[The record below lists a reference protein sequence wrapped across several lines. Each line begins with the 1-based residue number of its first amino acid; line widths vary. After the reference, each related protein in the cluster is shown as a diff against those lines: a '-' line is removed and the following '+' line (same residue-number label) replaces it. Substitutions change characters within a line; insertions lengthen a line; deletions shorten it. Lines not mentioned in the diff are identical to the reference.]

1 MAAPFIDSHCHLSDV
16 RMEARSEIAIRE
28 ALGAGVG
35 CLMLG
40 GVQSSE
46 WACQLELK
54 KKFPEVIRSSFGIH
68 PWRIEQLAPTEL
80 EREFELLRQELPKAD
95 ALGET
100 GLDFYKKRN
109 PECFALQEE
118 FFRRS
123 LLLAENER
131 KPLVLHIV
139 HAHARAREL
148 VKAAKLSVPLMIHSF
163 SGSAED
169 AKEWVK
175 LGALLS
181 FSGGIARKS
190 PDSGRRAKAAL
201 KMTPLSNLLF
211 ETDAPDQ
218 AFCEGIHEPRLVVEV
233 YQAAS
238 RILGVPLPELKEKV
252 AENFS
257 KIR

>member
-1 MAAPFIDSHCHLSDV
+1 MNASFIDSHCHLSDARV
-16 RMEARSEIAIRE
+16 EARSEIAIQE
-28 ALGAGVG
+28 ALLSGVG
-35 CLMLG
+35 HLMLG

-46 WACQLELK
+46 WVRQLGLK
-54 KKFPEVIRSSFGIH
+54 KRFPDVIRTSFGIH
-68 PWRIEQLAPTEL
+68 PWRIEQLSESEL
-80 EREFELLRQELPKAD
+80 EREFDLLQRELPKAD

-100 GLDFYKKRN
+100 GLDFYRKRD
-109 PECFALQEE
+109 PERFALQEE

-123 LLLAENER
+123 LLLAEAAR

-139 HAHARAREL
+139 HAHARALEL
-148 VKAAKLSVPLMIHSF
+148 VRSTKPSVPLMIHSF
-163 SGSAED
+163 SGSAEE

-175 LGALLS
+175 LGTILS

-190 PDSGRRAKAAL
+190 PDAGKRAKEAL
-201 KMTPLSNLLF
+201 RVTPLSNLLF

-218 AFCEGIHEPRLVVEV
+218 AFCEGIHEPRLVVEI